1 MKIAFDHMI
10 FLLQSYGGISRYFVE
25 LKKEIKL
32 SNNVKIFCPI
42 YLNNYIENEKNIFKF
57 LKIKKI
63 PKYTKKLLNSFNF
76 NLNEIYFNLWKPDI
90 IHKTYFS
97 DYKYN
102 FKKAKKVINVWD
114 LNHEIYHYM
123 YNKPSDWRP
132 KKNSLE
138 IADHVIC
145 SSYKTRNDLIKYYD
159 FNIKKT
165 SVIYQ
170 GVNKFKETKKINYNK
185 EKYLLYV
192 GSRLKYKNF
201 KNLLISLSIN
211 KQILQDFKLICFG
224 EENIN
229 SYEKYLINS
238 LKLNKE
244 NILFVSG
251 NDFKLQNY
259 YLNATALIF
268 PSQNEGFGFPPLE
281 AMSFGCPVITSNNT
295 AILEATNLPHYYN
308 FDPNI
313 PEDISRKIQN
323 VIYSKS
329 NINFLINY
337 GLQRIK
343 ELSWEKTCSEIL
355 EVYKRS

>member
-1 MKIAFDHMI
+1 MI
-10 FLLQSYGGISRYFVE
+10 NNYVKE
-25 LKKEIKL
+25 LNKEIFSLIK
-32 SNNVKIFCPI
+32 
-42 YLNNYIENEKNIFKF
+42 LNNIPRFSSKIIIE
-57 LKIKKI
+57 
-63 PKYTKKLLNSFNF
+63 FNF
-76 NLNEIYFNLWKPDI
+76 IISSIYIKYWKPDI
-90 IHKTYFS
+90 IHKTYFNNHL
-97 DYKYN
+97 YN
-102 FKKAKKVINVWD
+102 HSPAKKILNVWD
-114 LNHEIYHYM
+114 LNHEIYPEL
-123 YNKPSDWRP
+123 YNKDKNWRP
-132 KKNSLE
+132 KKKSLE

-170 GVNKFKETKKINYNK
+170 GVNKFKDTKKINYNK

-192 GSRLKYKNF
+192 GSRLRYKNF
-201 KNLLISLSIN
+201 KNLLIGLSIN

-229 SYEKYLINS
+229 SYEYYLINS
-238 LKLNKE
+238 LKLNKK

-251 NDFKLQNY
+251 NDYKLQNY
-259 YLNATALIF
+259 YLNATALIY

-295 AILEATNLPHYYN
+295 AILEATNLPDYYN

-313 PEDISRKIQN
+313 PEDISQKIQN

-343 ELSWEKTCSEIL
+343 DMSWEKTCSEIL
-355 EVYKRS
+355 EVYKKS